1 MLLLRACLSGAAV
14 ASLEPVW
21 ETDVHTPH
29 ELGRPLLQL
38 LERGASSDG
47 EQQRPPPHPPRPPV
61 PPDAAAPCVARTPI
75 RRTTVQPLC
84 TTNRLDTPAYVLQR
98 FGNLRRPVT
107 WTERLSSTAHITS
120 SAAATST
127 T

>member
-61 PPDAAAPCVARTPI
+61 PPMPLHRASRGRQSDAQPYNCCVPLTDWTHPRTY
-75 RRTTVQPLC
+75 C
-84 TTNRLDTPAYVLQR
+84 SVL
-98 FGNLRRPVT
+98 
-107 WTERLSSTAHITS
+107 
-120 SAAATST
+120 ATCAGR
-127 T
+127 